1 MNTAPSAAL
10 DLAPFLTWII
20 AAMTVVN
27 FIVLMKNL
35 LSAGEKKL
43 EERVGKVEAKL
54 IEHDRRIQTIEGD
67 MKHLPDRET
76 THRIEMTML
85 TIIGRLDA
93 QDATLDG
100 RFSAMD
106 ERLRPIQAIGERLQD
121 ALIEQAKKS
130 AA

>member
-1 MNTAPSAAL
+1 MTTPPSAAL
-10 DLAPFLTWII
+10 DLAPILAWII

-43 EERVGKVEAKL
+43 EERVGKVETKL